1 MTKTDSENTTASA
14 PFQVGDPVFCHC
26 EAHSCNGTVVD
37 VWAVQ
42 LSIEETSWLVLVDHG
57 DFEFAYTPREL
68 SLIPEQPTGE
78 IVYVNFKTKKRMSL

>member
-37 VWAVQ
+37 VWEAN
-42 LSIEETSWLVLVDHG
+42 LSSEDTSWMIVVDHG
-57 DFEFAYTPREL
+57 DFEFAYTPNEL
-68 SLIPEQPTGE
+68 SLIPTSKDNNL
-78 IVYVNFKTKKRMSL
+78 VLVNFKTKQRRV